1 MRSNDNRRPA
11 TAPRPWRVNLPD
23 ASFAP
28 QRRPEFVAYLQANG
42 RTDDDYAAAE
52 LIFGELVGN
61 AYLHAPGSLE
71 VAVEWSNGH
80 ATLHVT
86 DEGFPIDLTDATLPD
101 PFVEHGRGLAI
112 VKSLAPSVQTTPYPG
127 FGKTVSVALPVHPD
141 RGERR

>member
-1 MRSNDNRRPA
+1 MQFNDGRRRDA
-11 TAPRPWRVNLPD
+11 IPRPWCVDLPD

-42 RTDDDYAAAE
+42 RTGDDYATAE

-71 VAVEWSNGH
+71 VAVEWSSGH

-86 DEGFPIDLTDATLPD
+86 DEGVPLDLSDTPLPD
-101 PFVEHGRGLAI
+101 PFAEHGRGLAI
-112 VKSLAPSVQTTPYPG
+112 VKSLAASLRTPTYPG
-127 FGKTVSVALPVHPD
+127 FGKTVSVALPIRPD
-141 RGERR
+141 VRR